1 VGVSISTHV
10 LDTMR
15 GTPAAGL
22 GVTLSRREPNGDWK
36 DIGGAPT
43 DSDGRI
49 RSLSENELEAGEY
62 RLRFETRPYFE
73 RSGLGAFYPEVSVV
87 FSLEDTG
94 SHVHVPLLLSA
105 FGYTTY
111 KGT

>member
-1 VGVSISTHV
+1 MTISTHV

-22 GVTLSRREPNGDWK
+22 DVTLSRREPDGDWK
-36 DIGGAPT
+36 EVGTDAT

-49 RSLSENELEAGEY
+49 RSFTDDDVEAGDY
-62 RLRFETRPYFE
+62 RLRFDTRPYFE
-73 RSGLGAFYPEVSVV
+73 RSGLAAFYPEVSVV
-87 FSLEDTG
+87 FSLEDPSG
-94 SHVHVPLLLSA
+94 HVHVPLLLSA

-111 KGT
+111 RGT

>member
-1 VGVSISTHV
+1 MSISTHV

-22 GVTLSRREPNGDWK
+22 EVTLSRREPDGDWK
-36 DIGGAPT
+36 AVGESTT
-43 DSDGRI
+43 DADGRI
-49 RSLSENELEAGEY
+49 RQVTEDELEPGDY
-62 RLRFETRPYFE
+62 QLRFDTRPYFQ
-73 RSGLGAFYPEVSVV
+73 RSGLDAFYPEVLVV
-87 FSLEDTG
+87 FTVDDPSGHL
-94 SHVHVPLLLSA
+94 HIPVLLSA

>member
-1 VGVSISTHV
+1 MSISTHV

-22 GVTLSRREPNGDWK
+22 DVTLDRREPDGDWK
-36 DIGGAPT
+36 QMGEAST

-49 RSLSENELEAGEY
+49 KNLSEDELEAGEY
-62 RLRFETRPYFE
+62 RLRFDTRPYFE

-87 FSLEDTG
+87 FTLESG
-94 SHVHVPLLLSA
+94 HVHVPLLLSA

>member
-1 VGVSISTHV
+1 MSISTHV

-22 GVTLSRREPNGDWK
+22 DVALHRREPDGDWK
-36 DIGGAPT
+36 EVAKATT
-43 DSDGRI
+43 DADGRV
-49 RSLSENELEAGEY
+49 RQLTDDELEAAEY
-62 RLRFETRPYFE
+62 RLEFDTRPYFE
-73 RSGLGAFYPEVSVV
+73 RSGLNPFYPSIAVV
-87 FSLEDTG
+87 FNFDGGRL
-94 SHVHVPLLLSA
+94 HVPVLLSA

>member
-1 VGVSISTHV
+1 MSISTHV

-22 GVTLSRREPNGDWK
+22 EVTLSRREPDGDWTVV
-36 DIGGAPT
+36 GQAVT
-43 DSDGRI
+43 DAEGRV
-49 RSLSENELEAGEY
+49 RELTADDLDAGDY
-62 RLRFETRPYFE
+62 RLEFATQPYFA
-73 RSGLGAFYPEVSVV
+73 RSGLSAFYPEVAVV
-87 FSLEDTG
+87 FSLEDPTG
-94 SHVHVPLLLSA
+94 HVHVPLLLSP

>member
-1 VGVSISTHV
+1 VSLSTHV

-22 GVTLSRREPNGDWK
+22 DVTLSRREADGGWK
-36 DIGGAPT
+36 EVGVAAT

-49 RSLSENELEAGEY
+49 RSFTEDDLDAGEY
-62 RLRFETRPYFE
+62 RLSFDIRPYFE
-73 RSGLGAFYPEVSVV
+73 RSGIGVFYPEVSVV
-87 FSLEDTG
+87 FSLEDP
-94 SHVHVPLLLSA
+94 SAHLHVPLLLSA

-111 KGT
+111 RGT

>member
-1 VGVSISTHV
+1 MSISTHV

-22 GVTLSRREPNGDWK
+22 DVTLSRREPDGDWK
-36 DIGGAPT
+36 EMGGGST
-43 DSDGRI
+43 DSDGRLA
-49 RSLSENELEAGEY
+49 SLTDEMLDAGEY
-62 RLRFETRPYFE
+62 RLRFDTRPYFE

-87 FSLEDTG
+87 FTFESGHL
-94 SHVHVPLLLSA
+94 HVPLLLSA

>member
-1 VGVSISTHV
+1 MSISTHV

-22 GVTLSRREPNGDWK
+22 AVKLSRREPDGDWSFVSK
-36 DIGGAPT
+36 AET
-43 DSDGRI
+43 DADGRVGE
-49 RSLSENELEAGEY
+49 LNEDELEAGEY
-62 RLRFETRPYFE
+62 RLDFATRPYFE
-73 RSGLGAFYPEVSVV
+73 RSGLAVFYPEVSVA
-87 FSLEDTG
+87 FSLENPTAN
-94 SHVHVPLLLSA
+94 VHVPLLLSP

>member
-1 VGVSISTHV
+1 MSISTHV

-22 GVTLSRREPNGDWK
+22 EVTLSRREPDGGWTV
-36 DIGGAPT
+36 IGQAVT
-43 DSDGRI
+43 DADGRV
-49 RSLSENELEAGEY
+49 RELIADELDTGDY
-62 RLRFETRPYFE
+62 RLEFATQPYFA
-73 RSGLGAFYPEVSVV
+73 RSGLSAFYPEVAVV
-87 FSLEDTG
+87 FSLEDPAG
-94 SHVHVPLLLSA
+94 HLHVPLLLSP

>member
-1 VGVSISTHV
+1 MSVSTHV

-22 GVTLSRREPNGDWK
+22 DVTLYRREPDGDWK
-36 DIGGAPT
+36 EIGGGST
-43 DSDGRI
+43 DSDGRL
-49 RSLSENELEAGEY
+49 RDLVGEDLEPGDY
-62 RLRFETRPYFE
+62 RLHFDTAPYFE

-87 FSLEDTG
+87 FTLEG
-94 SHVHVPLLLSA
+94 GHLHIPLLLSA

>member
-1 VGVSISTHV
+1 MSISTHV

-22 GVTLSRREPNGDWK
+22 EVTLSRREPDGDWTV
-36 DIGGAPT
+36 IGQAVT
-43 DSDGRI
+43 DADGRV
-49 RSLSENELEAGEY
+49 RELTADELDTGDY
-62 RLRFETRPYFE
+62 RLQFATQPYFA
-73 RSGLGAFYPEVSVV
+73 RSGLSAFYPEVAVV
-87 FSLEDTG
+87 FSLEDPAG
-94 SHVHVPLLLSA
+94 RVHVPLLLSP

>member
-1 VGVSISTHV
+1 MSISTHV

-22 GVTLSRREPNGDWK
+22 EVTLSRREPDGDWTVV
-36 DIGGAPT
+36 GQAVT
-43 DSDGRI
+43 DADGRV
-49 RSLSENELEAGEY
+49 RELTADELDAGDY
-62 RLRFETRPYFE
+62 RLEFATQPYFA
-73 RSGLGAFYPEVSVV
+73 RSGLSAFYPEVAVV
-87 FSLEDTG
+87 FSLEDPAG
-94 SHVHVPLLLSA
+94 HVHVPLLLSP